1 MSKIDEVSQR
11 IMNVL
16 EKKEIVH
23 LRQLLQELPYSLR
36 EIRRALQILESRGA
50 VESFRHGGY
59 TFYRL
64 PKREEELEEYEYEV
78 GGGSP
83 EKGEESPPEEA

>member
-16 EKKEIVH
+16 ERKEVVH
-23 LRQLLQELPYSLR
+23 LRQLLQELPYTLR
-36 EIRRALQILESRGA
+36 EIKRALQRLESQGV

-64 PKREEELEEYEYEV
+64 SKREEELEEYEV
-78 GGGSP
+78 GGITSEEG
-83 EKGEESPPEEA
+83 GEESPPEEA